1 MLLALLSKV
10 RNYGGDFEIARS
22 VTLMDDQFEVVLF
35 EGATSTTYVKY
46 FAGMALN
53 KLEGMKGVTVKRADE
68 IRVGEPANQPAYIQ
82 IDGELAGRLPA
93 ELKIVRNAL
102 TVLVPEGYGKK

>member
-1 MLLALLSKV
+1 M
-10 RNYGGDFEIARS
+10 
-22 VTLMDDQFEVVLF
+22 
-35 EGATSTTYVKY
+35 
-46 FAGMALN
+46 
-53 KLEGMKGVTVKRADE
+53 RADE
-68 IRVGEPANQPAYIQ
+68 IRVGEPSDQRAYIQ